1 MPSLKS
7 SKNAPSVA
15 NQRPAA
21 DASQTGQSVVAERD
35 AKIAELERQLADERA
50 TVATLQAES
59 DGFRF
64 KTEILEKSY
73 AKQLADTRAKLAA
86 VENAAAERKAHEVAY
101 GADHE
106 ETVRLLKETREEL
119 EQLKVDR
126 DQLRTQARRSGWT
139 VPGAKAADTSQTGE
153 GTINQ
158 LMDGA
163 SWLTKQKT
171 PGGGSNLEAKVAA
184 PDSAP
189 VEDMLAPELVF
200 TKDKDK
206 DKDEDGD

>member
-1 MPSLKS
+1 MLSLKS
-7 SKNAPSVA
+7 NKNASGAA

-21 DASQTGQSVVAERD
+21 DASQTGQSVIAERD
-35 AKIAELERQLADERA
+35 AKIAELERQLAEERA
-50 TVATLQAES
+50 NAVKLREES

-86 VENAAAERKAHEVAY
+86 AEKAIAEQKAHQIEY

-106 ETVRLLKETREEL
+106 ETVRLLKETRAEL
-119 EQLKVDR
+119 EQLKLDR
-126 DQLRTQARRSGWT
+126 DQLRAQARRSGWT
-139 VPGAKAADTSQTGE
+139 GPGAAADTPQASE

-158 LMDGA
+158 LMAGPG
-163 SWLTKQKT
+163 WLTKREA
-171 PGGGSNLEAKVAA
+171 PAGSSNLAAQVAA
-184 PDSAP
+184 PEDGP
-189 VEDMLAPELVF
+189 VEDLLAPELVF

-206 DKDEDGD
+206 DKDGD

>member
-7 SKNAPSVA
+7 SKNAPGDA
-15 NQRPAA
+15 NQRAAA
-21 DASQTGQSVVAERD
+21 DASQTGQSVFAERD
-35 AKIAELERQLADERA
+35 AQIAELERQLAVERGNSA
-50 TVATLQAES
+50 MLREES

-64 KTEILEKSY
+64 KIEILEKSY

-86 VENAAAERKAHEVAY
+86 VEKAAAERKAYEVAY

-106 ETVRLLKETREEL
+106 ETVRLLRETRAEL

-139 VPGAKAADTSQTGE
+139 APGAKDADTSQTGE

-158 LMDGA
+158 LMAGA
-163 SWLTKQKT
+163 SWLTKREGAT
-171 PGGGSNLEAKVAA
+171 GGSNLEAKVAA
-184 PDSAP
+184 PETAP

-200 TKDKDK
+200 TKEKDKDK
-206 DKDEDGD
+206 DKDGD

>member
-1 MPSLKS
+1 MLSLKS
-7 SKNAPSVA
+7 SKNAPGDA
-15 NQRPAA
+15 NQRATA

-35 AKIAELERQLADERA
+35 AKIAELERQLAEERA
-50 TVATLQAES
+50 NAATLREES

-86 VENAAAERKAHEVAY
+86 AEQAIAEHKANKVEY
-101 GADHE
+101 GADHQ
-106 ETVRLLKETREEL
+106 ETVRLLRETRAEL
-119 EQLKVDR
+119 EQLKLDR
-126 DQLRTQARRSGWT
+126 DQLRAQVRRSGWT
-139 VPGAKAADTSQTGE
+139 VPGAADTSQPAE

-158 LMDGA
+158 LMAGPD
-163 SWLTKQKT
+163 WLTKREA
-171 PGGGSNLEAKVAA
+171 PAAGGSNLAA
-184 PDSAP
+184 QVTAPEDAP

-206 DKDEDGD
+206 DGD